1 MSLTHRSANTPFKSS
16 LVMTT
21 GAHIGIFN
29 SLCIASFPS
38 KIPGTP
44 VCPLGMTWLCSL
56 GYQSHSDWPQTSHW
70 LPCPAHSMNCSTS
83 GHTVMLELLSLHQV
97 PRFIHNVNTF
107 SHPEPPDLFILLVS
121 SGPFSSTV
129 S

>member
-1 MSLTHRSANTPFKSS
+1 MSLTHSSAYTPFSPS

-21 GAHIGIFN
+21 GAHTGIFN

-56 GYQSHSDWPQTSHW
+56 GYQSHSDSVIGFLVLLIP
-70 LPCPAHSMNCSTS
+70 MNCFTS
-83 GHTVMLELLSLHQV
+83 GYTVMLELLSLHQV